1 MALGMP
7 DAQQLI
13 MFIVAGVLLNLTPGP
28 DVLFIVNQSLRG
40 GARAGV
46 VAAWGITAGC
56 FLHVGAAAL
65 GVGALLAT
73 SASAFNAVKWLGAAY
88 LMWIGVRLL
97 WSTAKPTGVAWN
109 AGSALA
115 LQDKS
120 EKMPEPPGLRWVF
133 LKALAT
139 NALNPKVALFFLAFV
154 PQFIPSNT
162 PDPAWTFVLLGCL
175 FNFNGLL
182 ICMAWALAASWLLQ
196 RSDFLQRGLQH
207 LDRLAG
213 CMFVG
218 FGLKLALTDAP
229 AH

>member
-1 MALGMP
+1 MA
-7 DAQQLI
+7 
-13 MFIVAGVLLNLTPGP
+13 AGVLLNLTPGP
-28 DVLFIVNQSLRG
+28 DVLFIVSQSLRG
-40 GARAGV
+40 GVRAGV

-56 FLHVGAAAL
+56 FVHVGAAAL

-88 LMWIGVRLL
+88 LVWIGVRLL
-97 WSTAKPTGVAWN
+97 MATLTTASKPAGVTWDAGN
-109 AGSALA
+109 AMLPQGGR
-115 LQDKS
+115 
-120 EKMPEPPGLRWVF
+120 EKTPGLRWVF
-133 LKALAT
+133 LKAFAT

-154 PQFIPSNT
+154 PQFIPTHT
-162 PDPAWTFVLLGCL
+162 PDPAWTFVWLGCL

-182 ICMAWALAASWLLQ
+182 ICMAWALAASWLSQ
-196 RSDFLQRGLQH
+196 RARFLQRGLQH

>member
-1 MALGMP
+1 MP
-7 DAQQLI
+7 DAQQLL
-13 MFIVAGVLLNLTPGP
+13 MFTVAGVLLNLTPGP
-28 DVLFIVNQSLRG
+28 DVLFIVSQSLRAG
-40 GARAGV
+40 VRAGL

-56 FLHVGAAAL
+56 FVHVAAAAL

-73 SASAFNAVKWLGAAY
+73 SATAFNAIKWLGTAY

-97 WSTAKPTGVAWN
+97 WTTSRPAGVVWDAN
-109 AGSALA
+109 SAMSVRGERDGA
-115 LQDKS
+115 SDSPK
-120 EKMPEPPGLRWVF
+120 LRWVF
-133 LKALAT
+133 LKAFAT

-154 PQFIPSNT
+154 PQFIPVHA
-162 PDPAWTFVLLGCL
+162 PDPAWTFVWLGCL

-182 ICMAWALAASWLLQ
+182 ICMAWALAAAWLSQ
-196 RSDFLQRGLQH
+196 RTRLLQRGLQH

-229 AH
+229 SR

>member
-1 MALGMP
+1 MA
-7 DAQQLI
+7 
-13 MFIVAGVLLNLTPGP
+13 AGVLLNLTPGP
-28 DVLFIVNQSLRG
+28 DVLFIVSQSLRG
-40 GARAGV
+40 GVRAGV

-56 FLHVGAAAL
+56 FVHVGAAAL

-88 LMWIGVRLL
+88 LVWMGGRLL
-97 WSTAKPTGVAWN
+97 WATAKSNDGAWG
-109 AGSALA
+109 ASSEMQAQGMS
-115 LQDKS
+115 DKT
-120 EKMPEPPGLRWVF
+120 PEAPGLRWVF
-133 LKALAT
+133 LKAFAT

-154 PQFIPSNT
+154 PQFIPANT
-162 PDPAWTFVLLGCL
+162 PDPAWTFVWLGCL

-182 ICMAWALAASWLLQ
+182 ICMAWALAASWLSQ
-196 RSDFLQRGLQH
+196 RARFLQRGLQH

>member
-1 MALGMP
+1 MA
-7 DAQQLI
+7 
-13 MFIVAGVLLNLTPGP
+13 AGVLLNLTPGP
-28 DVLFIVNQSLRG
+28 DVLFIVSQSLRG
-40 GARAGV
+40 GVRAGV

-56 FLHVGAAAL
+56 FVHVGAAAL

-73 SASAFNAVKWLGAAY
+73 SAAAFNAVKWLGAAY
-88 LMWIGVRLL
+88 LVWIGVRLL
-97 WSTAKPTGVAWN
+97 MATAKSAGVTWDANN
-109 AGSALA
+109 AMLPQVGG
-115 LQDKS
+115 
-120 EKMPEPPGLRWVF
+120 EKMPGLRWVF
-133 LKALAT
+133 LKAFAT

-154 PQFIPSNT
+154 PQFIPANT
-162 PDPAWTFVLLGCL
+162 LDPAWTFVWLGCL

-182 ICMAWALAASWLLQ
+182 ICMAWALAASWLSQ
-196 RSDFLQRGLQH
+196 RARFLQRGLQH